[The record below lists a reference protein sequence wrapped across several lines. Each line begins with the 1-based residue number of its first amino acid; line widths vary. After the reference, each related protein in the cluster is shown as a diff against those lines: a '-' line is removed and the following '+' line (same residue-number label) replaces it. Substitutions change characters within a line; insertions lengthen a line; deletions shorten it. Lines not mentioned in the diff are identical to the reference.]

1 MNHFTLLF
9 LMLICLCVAV
19 GGRAQAQDDG
29 IDAKVYQRFFVDWK
43 NGILDPQVREAI
55 RAATVG
61 KPPGEPIVVYTTGRS
76 ERMDESGHLW
86 ESAEFYMVDASR
98 MDGECAYIFSMSLR
112 FYMADN
118 KVKVEVVEVKD
129 ETASFMLSAQKAIR
143 DCNDAIN
150 NSRDESGRLLANIEL
165 FCSASTVGNVRE
177 ALPCL
182 GVMRNALASL
192 SAKDRNIIILWH
204 CDILMNFPAAKSN
217 MELIKEVADT
227 KEAMK

>member
-1 MNHFTLLF
+1 MNHFTMLF
-9 LMLICLCVAV
+9 LMLICLGVAV

-29 IDAKVYQRFFVDWK
+29 INAKVYQRFFVDWK
-43 NGILDPQVREAI
+43 NGILDPKVREAI
-55 RAATVG
+55 RTAAVG
-61 KPPGEPIVVYTTGRS
+61 DPPGKPIVVYTTGRS
-76 ERMDESGHLW
+76 ERMDQSGALW
-86 ESAEFYMVDASR
+86 ENVEFYMVDASR
-98 MDGECAYIFSMSLR
+98 MVGECAYIFSMSLR
-112 FYMADN
+112 FYLAEN
-118 KVKVEVVEVKD
+118 KVMVEVVQIKD

-150 NSRDESGRLLANIEL
+150 NAQDESGRLLANIEL
-165 FCSASTVGNVRE
+165 FCSASSVGNVRE

-182 GVMRNALASL
+182 GVMRNELASL
-192 SAKDRNIIILWH
+192 SAKDRNIILWH